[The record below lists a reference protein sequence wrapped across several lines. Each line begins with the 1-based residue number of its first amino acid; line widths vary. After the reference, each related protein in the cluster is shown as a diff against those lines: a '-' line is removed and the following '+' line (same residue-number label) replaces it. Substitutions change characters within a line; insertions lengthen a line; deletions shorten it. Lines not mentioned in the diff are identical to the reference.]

1 MRALIT
7 ASFDPVAR
15 ARLERHME
23 VVHEDWRE
31 RHHIYFDGAAF
42 VRRIIDAGADVLIV
56 EADMVGTD
64 VIEAC
69 TLRLIGC
76 CRGEPANVDVDAA
89 TRRGIP
95 VVHAPGR
102 NADAV
107 ADLTLAF
114 ILTWCRHLHVL
125 EAYYLRSPFTLMR
138 MPWRCMLPW
147 PMRRIISG
155 LLPPG
160 RAICAPRGFCR
171 SPVKQV
177 PMLSIPDMASLRKMP
192 GLPPPVPRPGSLL
205 LARR

>member
-7 ASFDPVAR
+7 ASFDPAAR

-42 VRRIIDAGADVLIV
+42 VRRILDAGADVLIV
-56 EADMVGTD
+56 EADMVGAD

-76 CRGEPANVDVDAA
+76 CRGEPVNVDVDAA

-107 ADLTLAF
+107 ADLTLGF
-114 ILTWCRHLHVL
+114 ILTWCRHLHAL
-125 EAYYLRSPFTLMR
+125 EAYYRGEAQAIEAAGDFLALYNRFTGRELGGLTIGLIGLGAVGRLTHLRA
-138 MPWRCMLPW
+138 
-147 PMRRIISG
+147 
-155 LLPPG
+155 
-160 RAICAPRGFCR
+160 RAEDL
-171 SPVKQV
+171 VV
-177 PMLSIPDMASLRKMP
+177 
-192 GLPPPVPRPGSLL
+192 
-205 LARR
+205 